1 MVLIVKEVEQS
12 RWKAEDAWLVF
23 LHFCL
28 VNIPPSVHDDLV
40 LDSMNATLV
49 VSVIDLL
56 VIHGDQIRGNQDA
69 VDDVPDRLAV
79 STGD

>member
-1 MVLIVKEVEQS
+1 MVLIVKKVEQGG
-12 RWKAEDAWLVF
+12 WETEDAWLVF

-56 VIHGDQIRGNQDA
+56 VIHRDE
-69 VDDVPDRLAV
+69 V
-79 STGD
+79 